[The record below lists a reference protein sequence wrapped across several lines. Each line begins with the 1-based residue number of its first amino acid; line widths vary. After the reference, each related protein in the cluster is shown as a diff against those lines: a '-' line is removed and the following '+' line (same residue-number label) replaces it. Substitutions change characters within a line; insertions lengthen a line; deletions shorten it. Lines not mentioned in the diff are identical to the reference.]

1 METPSVE
8 SLRLLVAVAD
18 LGSISA
24 AARAC
29 GISQP
34 SASSRLRHLERQ
46 LRLDLLDRRT
56 RGAELTSEGAAVTEW
71 ARSVVG
77 AMAALQTGA
86 EALRFDHTV
95 RIACSQT
102 IAEYL
107 MPAWLAR
114 LREHTDEPVH
124 LTVGNSAAV
133 IADVRAHVAD
143 LGFIEGPTVPDDL
156 ASRTVRTDRMLLV
169 AAPGDR
175 LTRRRDDRPVTAAE
189 LAGLPLVTREPG
201 AGTRDA
207 LEAALRRAGVAG
219 APDSVA
225 LGTNAAVKIMVAAGG
240 RAAVLSELA
249 VAAELRDGRLVE
261 IPTVGIDLHRR
272 LRAVRR
278 KDAAPR
284 EVVETLLAVAS
295 GRAAGTPTARRGSPR

>member
-1 METPSVE
+1 MDMPAVE

-24 AARAC
+24 AAREC

-56 RGAELTSEGAAVTEW
+56 RGAELTPEGAAVTEW
-71 ARSVVG
+71 ARSVTA
-77 AMAALQTGA
+77 AMSALQTGA
-86 EALRFDHTV
+86 EALRSDHTV

-124 LTVGNSAAV
+124 LTVGNTAAV
-133 IADVRAHVAD
+133 LADVRGHIAD
-143 LGFIEGPTVPDDL
+143 LGFVEGPTVPRDL
-156 ASRTVRTDRMLLV
+156 ASRTVRTDRLVLV
-169 AAPGDR
+169 AAPGHR
-175 LTRRRDDRPVTAAE
+175 LTRRPADRPVTAEE
-189 LAGLPLVTREPG
+189 LTGLSLVTREPG

-207 LEAALRRAGVAG
+207 LVAALARKNLSPN
-219 APDSVA
+219 PDAVA
-225 LGTNAAVKIMVAAGG
+225 LGTNAAVKIMVGVG
-240 RAAVLSELA
+240 DHAAVLSELA
-249 VAAELRDGRLVE
+249 VAAELSDGRLVE
-261 IPTVGIDLHRR
+261 IPTTGIDLRR
-272 LRAVRR
+272 ELRAVRR
-278 KDAAPR
+278 KDASPR
-284 EVVETLLAVAS
+284 DVVSTLLAVSS
-295 GRAAGTPTARRGSPR
+295 GRAAGAPRVRPGSPR

>member
-1 METPSVE
+1 MS
-8 SLRLLVAVAD
+8 
-18 LGSISA
+18 
-24 AARAC
+24 
-29 GISQP
+29 
-34 SASSRLRHLERQ
+34 
-46 LRLDLLDRRT
+46 
-56 RGAELTSEGAAVTEW
+56 
-71 ARSVVG
+71 
-77 AMAALQTGA
+77 ALQTGA
-86 EALRFDHTV
+86 EALHSDHTV

-133 IADVRAHVAD
+133 VAEVRGHVAD
-143 LGFIEGPTVPDDL
+143 LGFIESPTVPDDL
-156 ASRTVRTDRMLLV
+156 ASRVVRTDRLVLV
-169 AAPGDR
+169 AAPGERPSRGRGDAA
-175 LTRRRDDRPVTAAE
+175 PVTAAE
-189 LAGLPLVTREPG
+189 LAALPLVTREQG

-207 LEAALRRAGVAG
+207 LESALRRAGVAHV
-219 APDSVA
+219 PESVA

-240 RAAVLSELA
+240 RYAVLSELA

-261 IPTVGIDLHRR
+261 IPTEGIDLQRR

-284 EVVETLLAVAS
+284 AVVDTLMAVAS
-295 GRAAGTPTARRGSPR
+295 GRSAGPRR

>member
-1 METPSVE
+1 MEMPSVE

-24 AARAC
+24 AARDC
-29 GISQP
+29 DLSQP

-56 RGAELTSEGAAVTEW
+56 RGAELTAEGAAVTEW
-71 ARSVVG
+71 ARTVVS
-77 AMAALQTGA
+77 AMSALQTGA
-86 EALRFDHTV
+86 EALRADHTV

-114 LREHTDEPVH
+114 LREHSTEPVH

-133 IADVRAHVAD
+133 IAEVRAHVAD
-143 LGFIEGPTVPDDL
+143 LGFVEGPTVPSDL
-156 ASRTVRTDRMLLV
+156 AARTVRTDRMVLV
-169 AAPGDR
+169 AAPGHR
-175 LTRRRDDRPVTAAE
+175 LTRRREDRPVTAEE
-189 LAGLPLVTREPG
+189 LAQTPLVTRERG

-207 LEAALRRAGVAG
+207 LEAALAQLGL
-219 APDSVA
+219 APNSESVA

-240 RAAVLSELA
+240 HAAVLSELA

-261 IPTVGIDLHRR
+261 IPTTGIDLQRR

-284 EVVETLLAVAS
+284 EVIETLLAVSS
-295 GRAAGTPTARRGSPR
+295 GRAAGPSSA

>member
-1 METPSVE
+1 METPSVD

-29 GISQP
+29 SISQP

-56 RGAELTSEGAAVTEW
+56 QGAELTAEGAAITEW
-71 ARSVVG
+71 ARSVTA
-77 AMAALQTGA
+77 AMDALQTGA

-114 LREHTDEPVH
+114 LREYTDEAVH
-124 LTVGNSAAV
+124 LTVGNTATV
-133 IADVRAHVAD
+133 IAEVRGHIAD

-156 ASRTVRTDRMLLV
+156 ASRVVRTDRMVLV
-169 AAPGDR
+169 AAPGDA
-175 LTRRRDDRPVTAAE
+175 LARRGADRPVTAAE
-189 LAGLPLVTREPG
+189 LAELPLVTREPG

-207 LEAALRRAGVAG
+207 LEAALRQVGLE
-219 APDSVA
+219 PDARSIA

-240 RAAVLSELA
+240 PAAVLSELA

-261 IPTVGIDLHRR
+261 IPTAGVDLHRC

-284 EVVETLLAVAS
+284 EVVDTLTAVAS
-295 GRAAGTPTARRGSPR
+295 GRAAGPPR

>member
-1 METPSVE
+1 ME

-29 GISQP
+29 EISQP

-46 LRLDLLDRRT
+46 LRLELLDRRT
-56 RGAELTSEGAAVTEW
+56 RGAELTPEGAAVIEW
-71 ARSVVG
+71 ARSVVA
-77 AMAALQTGA
+77 AMAALETGA
-86 EALRFDHTV
+86 EALRADHTV

-124 LTVGNSAAV
+124 LTVGNTAAV
-133 IADVRAHVAD
+133 IAEVRGHVAD
-143 LGFIEGPTVPDDL
+143 VGFVEGPRVPDDL
-156 ASRTVRTDRMLLV
+156 ASRTVRTDRMVLV
-169 AAPGDR
+169 VAPGHP
-175 LTRRRDDRPVTAAE
+175 LTRRRDGRPVTAAE
-189 LAGLPLVTREPG
+189 LTELELVTREPG

-207 LEAALRRAGVAG
+207 FESALAAAGQRPA
-219 APDSVA
+219 ADCVA
-225 LGTNAAVKIMVAAGG
+225 LGTNAAVKVMVAAGAH
-240 RAAVLSELA
+240 AAVLSELA
-249 VAAELRDGRLVE
+249 VAAELREGRLVE
-261 IPTVGIDLHRR
+261 IATTGIDLHRR

-284 EVVETLLAVAS
+284 EVVSTLLAVAS
-295 GRAAGTPTARRGSPR
+295 GRAAGGTRATRG

>member
-1 METPSVE
+1 MEMPAVE

-29 GISQP
+29 EISQP

-56 RGAELTSEGAAVTEW
+56 RGAELTPEGAAVTEW
-71 ARSVVG
+71 ARTVVA
-77 AMAALQTGA
+77 AMSALQTGA
-86 EALRFDHTV
+86 EALRSDHTV

-124 LTVGNSAAV
+124 LTVGNTAAV
-133 IADVRAHVAD
+133 FAEVRGHVAD
-143 LGFIEGPTVPDDL
+143 LGFVEGPTVPNDL
-156 ASRTVRTDRMLLV
+156 AARTLRTDRLV
-169 AAPGDR
+169 LVVAPGHP
-175 LTRRRDDRPVTAAE
+175 LNRRRADRPVTARE
-189 LAGLPLVTREPG
+189 LTELSLVTREPG
-201 AGTRDA
+201 AGTREA
-207 LEAALRRAGVAG
+207 LEAALAREGL
-219 APDSVA
+219 APNPNAVA
-225 LGTNAAVKIMVAAGG
+225 LGTNAAVKIMVGVG
-240 RAAVLSELA
+240 DHAAVLSELA
-249 VAAELRDGRLVE
+249 VAAELSDGRLVE
-261 IPTVGIDLHRR
+261 IPTTGIDLHRE

-284 EVVETLLAVAS
+284 EVVSTLLAVSS
-295 GRAAGTPTARRGSPR
+295 GRAVGPPR